1 MWITDGNRNT
11 SFFHQKAINRK
22 QRNIING
29 LTDDSRV
36 WHEDDQ
42 GMERIILDY
51 FSNIFQSNSPTDTTA
66 IDEAIQPVVT
76 KSMNNFLCQPF
87 QEVEVHKALK
97 QMHPKKST
105 GLDGMPPLFYQHFW
119 LLSGEYVTKAVLDFL
134 NLGIIPLKF
143 NETNVILTSKVK
155 NPHKHNIV

>member
-105 GLDGMPPLFYQHFW
+105 GPMVCLHYSINIFDCFLVNM
-119 LLSGEYVTKAVLDFL
+119 LLKLYLIF
-134 NLGIIPLKF
+134 
-143 NETNVILTSKVK
+143 
-155 NPHKHNIV
+155 